1 MLVER
6 KFSRFAVHH
15 PEHASKARIKK
26 FRGLL
31 MRYDYVNK
39 EKLSEAEHE
48 EDGRALTSSHLMNF
62 SPSWSAFETSTEPAR
77 TATVDTLGELRG
89 LCWVDLGAL
98 SGRVDVRAAAVAVVS
113 ADAAISR
120 FNLHLNEFYFFN
132 T

>member
-1 MLVER
+1 
-6 KFSRFAVHH
+6 
-15 PEHASKARIKK
+15 
-26 FRGLL
+26 
-31 MRYDYVNK
+31 MRYDYANK

-120 FNLHLNEFYFFN
+120 FNLHSNEFYSFN
-132 T
+132 TWSILCVECKVFFLQKSQRAAHLQQARVAH